1 MAPQPTLS
9 CSSVPNRVLSVVLR
23 ERENVRWIWTTGPD
37 GEYVSGYTILTNR
50 LPRKARRTGP
60 SRRGSG
66 VDSFSS
72 ADITGVT
79 GLFTMDPR
87 EVQA

>member
-1 MAPQPTLS
+1 LQ
-9 CSSVPNRVLSVVLR
+9 
-23 ERENVRWIWTTGPD
+23 
-37 GEYVSGYTILTNR
+37 
-50 LPRKARRTGP
+50 
-60 SRRGSG
+60 RRGTDA
-66 VDSFSS
+66 VDSFHRAEALGYVVEGDHSS